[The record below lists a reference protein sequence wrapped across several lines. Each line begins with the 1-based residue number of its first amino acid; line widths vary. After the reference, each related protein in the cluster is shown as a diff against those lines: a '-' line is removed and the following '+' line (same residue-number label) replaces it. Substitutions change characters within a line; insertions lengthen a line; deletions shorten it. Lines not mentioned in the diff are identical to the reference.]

1 MPIRRIVV
9 HWGDEPVNG
18 SPRAKTVLEPFLG
31 KNRKKE
37 CRKDEN
43 GEPVSFGDS
52 PDACEE
58 GFYKFSDH
66 RYFCPSSWKEEGSG
80 KECSRDSD
88 GNIIIPPD
96 GCYDKDHINSDGTT
110 GACIY
115 KPRVQVKDNWGW
127 CTGTCRGTPPN
138 QGCYDASGQIGR
150 EDECEVENED
160 YDHWH
165 WVTFAG
171 QVIVTP

>member
-37 CRKDEN
+37 CKKDEN
-43 GEPVSFGDS
+43 GEPISFGDS

-66 RYFCPSSWKEEGSG
+66 RYFCSPDTKEKCSG
-80 KECSRDSD
+80 DT
-88 GNIIIPPD
+88 IPPD
-96 GCYDKDHINSDGTT
+96 GCYDESQN
-110 GACIY
+110 ACKY
-115 KPRVQVKDNWGW
+115 KPRVQIKDNWGW
-127 CTGTCRGTPPN
+127 CTGTCRGTSPN
-138 QGCYDASGQIGR
+138 QGCYDASGQIGGT
-150 EDECEVENED
+150 DECDVKHPKND
-160 YDHWH
+160 TDPYNPWIY
-165 WVTFAG
+165 FNG